1 MLFLAG
7 VGRATLLDG
16 ERLVA
21 TANTLIDSSITIGI
35 SFEDLRAGM
44 GNKLYG
50 RYAHTSTFDLK
61 LTDAMFSLEYL
72 AMNTGSDVVLGGD
85 AMKDEKLS
93 VGTDGKVTLSQKAVP
108 MVGSKTYAYARLAG
122 TDAAYQRYE
131 VAADNTI
138 TLSEKSEAGKAA
150 LEACVRYMY
159 HNDVASKIIISANF
173 IPATLTCIL
182 EANLYNGG
190 SCDVSTSTLAGK
202 VIIKVPRFMLN
213 GSQELSMSASGVSN
227 TSIEGSALASG
238 CAGCDGDGVYAE
250 IVQVLENK
258 TAANMFSSIIIEDK
272 EQTAAVGS
280 KIELNVYACPVDGAP
295 IKLNPDQYTVD
306 GGTAAD
312 FENGV
317 LTVKAAGDV
326 TVTFKLN
333 ESLTDTMKI
342 ALPVGG

>member
-7 VGRATLLDG
+7 VGRATLFDG

-35 SFEDLRAGM
+35 SFEDLRAGQ

-72 AMNTGSDVVLGGD
+72 AMNTGSDVTLGGD
-85 AMKDEKLS
+85 AMKDEKLTVS
-93 VGTDGKVTLSQKAVP
+93 NGKITLSYEAKP
-108 MVGSKTYAYARLAG
+108 MVGNTNTYAYVKKSG
-122 TDAAYQRYE
+122 TDEGYQRYAVTNKKE
-131 VAADNTI
+131 VALDASLND
-138 TLSEKSEAGKAA
+138 SEV
-150 LEACVRYMY
+150 CVRYMY
-159 HNDVASKIIISANF
+159 HNDIASKITISANF
-173 IPATLTCIL
+173 IPKTLTCIL

-190 SCDVSTSTLAGK
+190 SCDVETSTLAGK

-258 TAANMFSSIIIEDK
+258 TAADMFASIVVEDK
-272 EQTAAVGS
+272 NQSAKAGD

-295 IKLNPDQYTVD
+295 IKLGVD
-306 GGTAAD
+306 KYEVAVSGSGQSTYA
-312 FENGV
+312 NGV
-317 LTVKAAGDV
+317 ITVVDTTDFIVK
-326 TVTFKLN
+326 FKLN
-333 ESLTDTMKI
+333 EKLTDTMKVTV
-342 ALPVGG
+342 A

>member
-44 GNKLYG
+44 RNKLYG

-72 AMNTGSDVVLGGD
+72 AMNTGSDVELGGD
-85 AMKDEKLS
+85 AMKDEKL
-93 VGTDGKVTLSQKAVP
+93 TADATGKVTLSYKAVP
-108 MVGSKTYAYARLAG
+108 MVGNTNVYAYVKKSG
-122 TDAAYQRYE
+122 TDEGYQRYAVAGNGVNE
-131 VAADNTI
+131 VS
-138 TLSEKSEAGKAA
+138 LGEAMKDT
-150 LEACVRYMY
+150 EVCVRYMY
-159 HNDVASKIIISANF
+159 HNDIASKITISANF
-173 IPATLTCIL
+173 IPKTLTCIL

-190 SCDVSTSTLAGK
+190 SCDVETSTLAGK

-238 CAGCDGDGVYAE
+238 CAGCEGDGVYAE

-258 TAANMFSSIIIEDK
+258 TAADMFTSIVIEDK
-272 EQTAAVGS
+272 NQSAKEGD

-295 IKLNPDQYTVD
+295 IKLNPDQYNVAVTT
-306 GGTAAD
+306 GASTYA
-312 FENGV
+312 NGII
-317 LTVKAAGDV
+317 TVKDTSVV
-326 TVTFKLN
+326 TVKFTLN
-333 ESLTDTMKI
+333 EALTDTMNI
-342 ALPVGG
+342 TVGG

>member
-72 AMNTGSDVVLGGD
+72 AMNTGSDVELGGD
-85 AMKDEKLS
+85 AMKDEKLTVS
-93 VGTDGKVTLSQKAVP
+93 EGKVTLSYKAVP
-108 MVGSKTYAYARLAG
+108 MVGNTNVYAYVKKSG
-122 TDAAYQRYE
+122 TDEGYQRYAVTGTGVNE
-131 VAADNTI
+131 V
-138 TLSEKSEAGKAA
+138 TLDEFLNDSEV
-150 LEACVRYMY
+150 CVRYMY
-159 HNDVASKIIISANF
+159 HNDIASKITISANF
-173 IPATLTCIL
+173 IPKTLTCIL

-190 SCDVSTSTLAGK
+190 SCDVETSTLAGK

-258 TAANMFSSIIIEDK
+258 TAADMFSSIVIEDK
-272 EQTAAVGS
+272 NQTAKEGD

-295 IKLNPDQYTVD
+295 IKLNPDQYSVAVTS
-306 GGTAAD
+306 GASTYA
-312 FENGV
+312 NGV
-317 LTVKAAGDV
+317 VTVKDTSV
-326 TVTFKLN
+326 ITVKFVPNDKL
-333 ESLTDTMKI
+333 SDTMNI
-342 ALPVGG
+342 TVGG

>member
-1 MLFLAG
+1 MYFLAG

-35 SFEDLRAGM
+35 SFEDLRRGM

-72 AMNTGSDVVLGGD
+72 AMNTGSDVTLGGD
-85 AMKDEKLS
+85 AMKDEKLTVS
-93 VGTDGKVTLSQKAVP
+93 NGKVTLSYEAEP
-108 MVGSKTYAYARLAG
+108 MVGNTNVYAYVKKSG
-122 TDAAYQRYE
+122 TDEGYQRYAVTNNKE
-131 VAADNTI
+131 VALDASLND
-138 TLSEKSEAGKAA
+138 SEV
-150 LEACVRYMY
+150 CVRYMY
-159 HNDVASKIIISANF
+159 HNDIASKITISANF
-173 IPATLTCIL
+173 IPKTLTCIL

-190 SCDVSTSTLAGK
+190 SCDVETSTLAGK

-258 TAANMFSSIIIEDK
+258 TAADMFASIVIEDK
-272 EQTAAVGS
+272 NQTAKAGD

-295 IKLNPDQYTVD
+295 IKLNVDQYEVAA
-306 GGTAAD
+306 GTAGSYD
-312 FENGV
+312 NGV
-317 LTVKAAGDV
+317 LTVAATGDV

-333 ESLTDTMKI
+333 NKLKDTMKI
-342 ALPVGG
+342 TVG

>member
-44 GNKLYG
+44 RNKLYG

-72 AMNTGSDVVLGGD
+72 AMNTGSDVKLGGD
-85 AMKDEKLS
+85 AMKDEKLT
-93 VGTDGKVTLSQKAVP
+93 VGTDGKVMLSETAVP
-108 MVGSKTYAYARLAG
+108 MVGNKIYAYARLAG

-131 VAADNTI
+131 VKDGAI
-138 TLSEKSEAGKAA
+138 TLSEKSTAEKT

-159 HNDVASKIIISANF
+159 HNDAASKIVISANF
-173 IPATLTCIL
+173 IPKTLTCIL

-190 SCDVSTSTLAGK
+190 SCDVETSTLAGK

-258 TAANMFSSIIIEDK
+258 TAADMFASIVIEDK
-272 EQTAAVGS
+272 NQTAKAGD

-295 IKLNPDQYTVD
+295 IKLNPNQYEVD
-306 GGTAAD
+306 GSTAAD
-312 FENGV
+312 FANGV
-317 LTVKAAGDV
+317 LTVKAAGTV
-326 TVTFKLN
+326 KVTFKLN
-333 ESLTDTMKI
+333 TALTDTMTI
-342 ALPVGG
+342 TLGA